1 MSIQLNAQW
10 VSVFE
15 LTYSNINGIKFGNQ
29 NTGYVVGQ
37 KASPQNP
44 YQYLLYKTTNNGESW
59 TNLYLD
65 TSQLMLIIYDISLV
79 NENTGYIC
87 GYSSYIFKTTNGGDN
102 WITLY
107 PYSWGSTMIFNAI
120 QFVNEETG
128 YAVGR
133 YGIGVKTTD
142 GGNTWNRMDTT
153 YKLELPFN
161 SLFGLWFINADT
173 GFMGDWNGYIFKTTN
188 GGINWNYK
196 RVSNSNTFDKIRF
209 INDNTGYAAGKNVP
223 SNSGAIY
230 KTTNAGN
237 NWEKILSYNDQ
248 IYSMTTVGDST
259 IYVGGSFSYILKSTD
274 AGKTWINQSIPV
286 IADINDFYFINQST
300 GFCGTNGYILKT
312 TNGGSTY
319 IGQIGNSIPED
330 YKLYQ
335 NYPNP
340 FNSSTN
346 IKFSVKQKGF
356 LRITLYDITGKEI
369 KSLANQ
375 QVQAGDYIIFFNSES
390 LPSGIYYCRMNINNQ
405 IKSIKLILIK

>member
-1 MSIQLNAQW
+1 MNWIQ
-10 VSVFE
+10 
-15 LTYSNINGIKFGNQ
+15 
-29 NTGYVVGQ
+29 
-37 KASPQNP
+37 
-44 YQYLLYKTTNNGESW
+44 
-59 TNLYLD
+59 LYLD
-65 TSQLMLIIYDISLV
+65 TNQLMLWVCDISLV

-209 INDNTGYAAGKNVP
+209 INDNTGYAAGESVP

-259 IYVGGSFSYILKSTD
+259 IYAGGSFSYILKSTD

-286 IADINDFYFINQST
+286 ISSINDFYFINQST
-300 GFCGTNGYILKT
+300 GFCATYEYILKT

-319 IGQIGNSIPED
+319 IGQIGNNIPED

-390 LPSGIYYCRMNINNQ
+390 LPSGIYFYKLQANDFSD
-405 IKSIKLILIK
+405 IKKMVLVK